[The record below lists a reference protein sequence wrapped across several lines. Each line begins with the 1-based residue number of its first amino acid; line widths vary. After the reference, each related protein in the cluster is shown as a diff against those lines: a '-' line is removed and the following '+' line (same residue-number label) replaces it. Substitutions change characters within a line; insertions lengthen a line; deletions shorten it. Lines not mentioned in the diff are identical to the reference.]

1 MRITA
6 ICFRNLKRRRLRTI
20 LCISGITLAVTFLVG
35 IGAATSR
42 ITATIE
48 EMNSLFEDE
57 IIVVS
62 RDVFVIQGFPIGG
75 VIPETIV
82 NELNEIE
89 GIEDIIPMIFIL
101 DLKTGEVSR
110 VFPANITIGLPLDK
124 LPLIFSLSFLRV
136 EGNIPSEPCK
146 EVLVG
151 GSIADQYGLSIGDTI
166 SYEEENLTLSGIIRG
181 PSIILSRS
189 IIMSLELAQKIYKY
203 NAQISMAVVKPD
215 VNADVEKIAS
225 EIESR
230 INYVM
235 ALTENERNE
244 LTNPVLDQLKI
255 WDWGI
260 KLFSLSISAM
270 LIAIVEIINVSESR
284 RDFATL
290 IAIGASKSAIFRM
303 VVTETILIGLFGGL
317 LGLLFGGIVA
327 VFIASSYTSI
337 PALLFIQSFFDL
349 ISPYL
354 IVEVLLLTLVTC
366 CISGVIPAVFA
377 LRINVNEALRAE
389 Y

>member
-6 ICFRNLKRRRLRTI
+6 ICFRNLKHRRLRTI
-20 LCISGITLAVTFLVG
+20 LCISGIMLVITFLVG

-42 ITATIE
+42 ITATIK
-48 EMNSLFEDE
+48 EMNLFFENE
-57 IIVVS
+57 VIVVS

-75 VIPETIV
+75 TIPETVV

-89 GIEDIIPMIFIL
+89 GIEDVIPMIFIL
-101 DLKTGEVSR
+101 DLRTGEVSR
-110 VFPANITIGLPLDK
+110 VFPANITIGLPLEK
-124 LPLIFSLSFLRV
+124 LPLIFSLSLLRI
-136 EGNIPSEPCK
+136 EGSIPSEPSK

-151 GSIADQYGLSIGDTI
+151 RSIADQYNLSVGDAI
-166 SYEEENLTLSGIIRG
+166 SCEGENLTLSGIICG

-189 IIMSLELAQKIYKY
+189 IIMSLELAQKIHKY
-203 NAQISMAVVKPD
+203 NAQISMAVVKSD

-225 EIESR
+225 KIENR

-244 LTNPVLDQLKI
+244 LTNPVLDELKI
-255 WDWGI
+255 WDYGM
-260 KLFSLSISAM
+260 KLFLLSISAM
-270 LIAIVEIINVSESR
+270 LIATVEIINVSESR
-284 RDFATL
+284 RNFATL
-290 IAIGASKSAIFRM
+290 IAIGASKSAIFKM

-327 VFIASSYTSI
+327 VFMASSYTSI
-337 PALLFIQSFFDL
+337 PALLFIQSLFDL

-354 IVEVLLLTLVTC
+354 VTEVLFLTLVTC
-366 CISGVIPAVFA
+366 CISGVIPAIFA
-377 LRINVNEALRAE
+377 LKINVNEALRAE

>member
-6 ICFRNLKRRRLRTI
+6 ICFRNLKRRRLRTF

-42 ITATIE
+42 ITATVK
-48 EMNSLFEDE
+48 EMNLFFEDE
-57 IIVVS
+57 VIVVS

-75 VIPETIV
+75 TIPETIV

-89 GIEDIIPMIFIL
+89 GIEDVIPMIFIL
-101 DLKTGEVSR
+101 DLRTGEVSR
-110 VFPANITIGLPLDK
+110 VFPANITIGLPLEK
-124 LPLIFSLSFLRV
+124 LPLIFSLSLLRID
-136 EGNIPSEPCK
+136 GSIPSEPSK

-166 SYEEENLTLSGIIRG
+166 SCEGENLTLSGIICG

-189 IIMSLELAQKIYKY
+189 IIMSLELAQKIHKY

-215 VNADVEKIAS
+215 VNADVERIAS
-225 EIESR
+225 EIENR

-244 LTNPVLDQLKI
+244 LTNPVLDELKI
-255 WDWGI
+255 WDYGM
-260 KLFSLSISAM
+260 KLFLLSISAM
-270 LIAIVEIINVSESR
+270 LIATVEIINVSESR

-290 IAIGASKSAIFRM
+290 IAIGASKSAIFK
-303 VVTETILIGLFGGL
+303 VIVTETILIGLFGGL

-354 IVEVLLLTLVTC
+354 VIEVLFLTLVTC